1 MKNIFR
7 SYSFLAVLLGL
18 ILAVTARVSYFSN
31 NSTNGYNATTWDA
44 LGYYMY
50 LPGVFIYQ
58 DVKELKWLPKV
69 DSKYQVSGGSL
80 YQANQLEN
88 GNFAFKYLAGVAILE
103 LPFFAI
109 GHLCAYLSGEP
120 MDGFSWPYQYAILWG
135 AIFWFF
141 LGLLVLRKV
150 LLQYYSE
157 SITTLT
163 LLLLVFG
170 TNLIQYVSVDG
181 AMSHS
186 YIFPLYAFV
195 LWWTIR
201 WHETF
206 SRKYAFLIG
215 LTIGIAT
222 ISRPT
227 ELIMLFIPLL
237 WSLDNSGK
245 LAEKWKMTRLH
256 YSHVFIAISGGIIGI
271 LPQLIYWKHAT
282 GSWIYDVGSKWNF
295 LNPWWRVLFGFEK
308 GWFVYTPITIF
319 MILGL
324 FFIKTKPFRK
334 AIIVFIILNLWIIL
348 SWSDWR
354 YGASYSVRALIQS
367 YPIFAL
373 ALAAFLDY
381 FYKRKVRYLIVFM
394 GVLLCSVNLIQIE
407 QYNSTVLH
415 YDHMNRKYYAAIFL
429 NTRPE
434 PLDYSLLDTDEQLPN
449 DLLEQSNVNSKTFQ
463 QKEVSADLTKST
475 IIGSL
480 HIKNETWLATK
491 CQFTSSLGLKSG
503 NLAVLAFKDGKVL
516 KEKHFRFAIPF
527 AADQINMSYENH
539 FSVPEKSDSVIW
551 KIESFDHIKIPLLTL
566 TIKQYVR

>member
-1 MKNIFR
+1 
-7 SYSFLAVLLGL
+7 
-18 ILAVTARVSYFSN
+18 
-31 NSTNGYNATTWDA
+31 
-44 LGYYMY
+44 
-50 LPGVFIYQ
+50 
-58 DVKELKWLPKV
+58 
-69 DSKYQVSGGSL
+69 
-80 YQANQLEN
+80 
-88 GNFAFKYLAGVAILE
+88 
-103 LPFFAI
+103 
-109 GHLCAYLSGEP
+109 
-120 MDGFSWPYQYAILWG
+120 
-135 AIFWFF
+135 
-141 LGLLVLRKV
+141 
-150 LLQYYSE
+150 
-157 SITTLT
+157 
-163 LLLLVFG
+163 
-170 TNLIQYVSVDG
+170 
-181 AMSHS
+181 MSHS

-308 GWFVYTPITIF
+308 GWFIYTPITIF

-334 AIIVFIILNLWIIL
+334 AVIVFIILNLWIIL

-381 FYKRKVRYLIVFM
+381 FYKRKLRYIILFI
-394 GVLLCSVNLIQIE
+394 GVLLCTVNLIQIG
-407 QYNSTVLH
+407 QYNTTVLH

-429 NTRPE
+429 DPSPE

-449 DLLEQSNVNSKTFQ
+449 YVLEQSNVNSKTFQ
-463 QKEVSADLTKST
+463 QKEVAADISKST

-480 HIKNETWLATK
+480 QITNETWLATK

-503 NLAVLAFKDGKVL
+503 NLAVLAFKDGQVL
-516 KEKHFRFAIPF
+516 KEKHFRFAVPF
-527 AADQINMSYENH
+527 AADHLNMSYENH
-539 FSVPEKSDSVIW
+539 FNVPEKSDSVIW
-551 KIESFDHIKIPLLTL
+551 KIESFDQIKIPSLELS
-566 TIKQYVR
+566 IKQYVR